1 MNKELLNKI
10 TLGDSFE
17 IAEQVEPKTVS
28 LILEDMPYNT
38 TACEWDV
45 EIDLKLYWESRL
57 KMLKPTGVIVLT
69 ATQPFATDLINSN
82 RKHFKYDLVWQ
93 KSKAGSPLVA
103 KYRPLAKHE
112 LVLIFAKGKTTYNP
126 QMTEGKPYKRKW
138 TPNKTNNLK
147 YGIKGVETDNK
158 GTRYPISVLEF
169 QQKWRRQDQMHPTQK
184 PVGLFEYLIRTYTNE
199 NELVFDGFGGSG
211 TTAIASYNCNRNFI
225 VVEKERGYYDL
236 ATKRLWNE
244 QHKDAG

>member
-1 MNKELLNKI
+1 
-10 TLGDSFE
+10 
-17 IAEQVEPKTVS
+17 
-28 LILEDMPYNT
+28 
-38 TACEWDV
+38 
-45 EIDLKLYWESRL
+45 
-57 KMLKPTGVIVLT
+57 MLKPTGVIVLT

-184 PVGLFEYLIRTYTNE
+184 PPGLFMRAIKNSSIRGGIV
-199 NELVFDGFGGSG
+199 LDGFSGSG
-211 TTAIASYNCNRNFI
+211 TTIIACENLHRYCRAIEISPAYVAVALQR
-225 VVEKERGYYDL
+225 Y
-236 ATKRLWNE
+236 A
-244 QHKDAG
+244 DAFDVRPELITEDAAELVAA